1 MDAQEPGI
9 VQALIDELA
18 VRNVLAR
25 IAQLADT
32 GDLAEYLTLFAP
44 DAAWEMPG
52 AAPRQGHD
60 DLLRGAQERRASGM
74 QGPGTGTRHVLTTTA
89 VQIDGDTATSRSYWM
104 FLADTTTQPT
114 IRLTGQ
120 YDDVLH
126 RSSTGWQ
133 MARRTITLG

>member
-1 MDAQEPGI
+1 VNAPAPDA
-9 VQALIDELA
+9 VQAMIDELA

-32 GDLAEYLTLFAP
+32 GDLDEYLMRFAP
-44 DAAWEMPG
+44 DASWEMPG
-52 AAPRQGHD
+52 APARSGHADLRQG
-60 DLLRGAQERRASGM
+60 AVERRASGM

-89 VQIDGDTATSRSYWM
+89 VTIDGDTATARSYWM

-120 YDDVLH
+120 YDDVLR

-133 MARRTITLG
+133 MARRAITMG

>member
-1 MDAQEPGI
+1 MDALDPGT
-9 VQALIDELA
+9 VQALVDELA

-32 GDLAEYLTLFAP
+32 GDLDEYLTLFAP
-44 DAAWEMPG
+44 DASWEMPG
-52 AAPRQGHD
+52 MPARSGHADLRQGAVD
-60 DLLRGAQERRASGM
+60 RRASGM

-89 VQIDGDTATSRSYWM
+89 VTIDGDIATARSYWM

-120 YDDVLH
+120 YDDVL
-126 RSSTGWQ
+126 RRASTGWQ
-133 MARRTITLG
+133 MARRVITMG